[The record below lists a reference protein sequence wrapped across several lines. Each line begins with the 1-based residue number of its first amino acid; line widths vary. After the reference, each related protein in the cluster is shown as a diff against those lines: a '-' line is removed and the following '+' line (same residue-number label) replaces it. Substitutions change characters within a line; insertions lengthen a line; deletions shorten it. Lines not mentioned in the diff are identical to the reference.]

1 MHPSYSVHAKK
12 KWSLTLTNIY
22 HIIWNVFI
30 PVTQTKHSSLSQS
43 GIKSKNKCHTDLFIS
58 KNLISPVSEGAKS
71 AFLSQPVFGK
81 NALLTNFRFKILWKM
96 WKNIEKGDFDQCL
109 KCVASKHWLKYTTLP
124 DYICIMT
131 QTVFVL
137 FSSDNQQWRMDHR
150 PGFASLRFCSG
161 KDEADRGRTS
171 TRKGR
176 SWRGLQGM
184 KTHSETLEFFY
195 IKDCIGTIIN

>member
-1 MHPSYSVHAKK
+1 M
-12 KWSLTLTNIY
+12 
-22 HIIWNVFI
+22 
-30 PVTQTKHSSLSQS
+30 
-43 GIKSKNKCHTDLFIS
+43 
-58 KNLISPVSEGAKS
+58 
-71 AFLSQPVFGK
+71 SQPAFGK
-81 NALLTNFRFKILWKM
+81 NALLTNFSKFSVQNLVKNV
-96 WKNIEKGDFDQCL
+96 KNIEKGDFDECL
-109 KCVASKHWLKYTTLP
+109 KCAASKHWLKYTTLP

-137 FSSDNQQWRMDHR
+137 FSSDNQQWWMDHR

-184 KTHSETLEFFY
+184 KVHSETIEFVI
-195 IKDCIGTIIN
+195 IKKHCMGIIKN